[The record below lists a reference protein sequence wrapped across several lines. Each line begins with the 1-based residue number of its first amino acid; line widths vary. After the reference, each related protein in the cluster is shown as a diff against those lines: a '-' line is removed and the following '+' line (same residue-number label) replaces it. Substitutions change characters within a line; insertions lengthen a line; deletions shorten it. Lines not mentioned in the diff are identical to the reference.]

1 MTHRSPPR
9 QSGAA
14 TRWRARWRFRP
25 GAAPASSCGWYAG
38 RWRRRSA
45 PRSPTPSSTRWRRPR
60 RATFIFA
67 TPLIQRDL
75 GTTLQDIE
83 YEALATLIATEG
95 DLEAEYQRFV
105 DRWLREGG
113 ATWQEQATVIYQRER
128 GL

>member
-1 MTHRSPPR
+1 MNPQTR
-9 QSGAA
+9 AA
-14 TRWRARWRFRP
+14 LQMGLDNTIEDA
-25 GAAPASSCGWYAG
+25 
-38 RWRRRSA
+38 
-45 PRSPTPSSTRWRRPR
+45 
-60 RATFIFA
+60 FIFA
-67 TPLIQRDL
+67 TPPIQRDL

-113 ATWQEQATVIYQRER
+113 ASWQEQATVIYQRER